1 MFPPVIKCD
10 HTGGYSVYLSERPY
24 HGGKEAY
31 MEDKQIVDLFWQRS
45 EAAIVAAASKYGKYC
60 SKIAYNILQNY
71 EDSEECVNDTYL
83 KAWGAI
89 PTHRPT
95 RLSTFLSKIT
105 RNLALNK
112 WEYLNAEKR
121 GSGQISFVL
130 EELQECVPDVD
141 NTEKIADDLA
151 LIEVL
156 NHFLAGLPKE
166 QRIIFLRRY
175 WYLCSVKEIAANHS
189 ISESKVKMSLM
200 RSRNALRNILEK
212 EGIDI

>member
-1 MFPPVIKCD
+1 
-10 HTGGYSVYLSERPY
+10 
-24 HGGKEAY
+24 

-95 RLSTFLSKIT
+95 RLSTFLGKIT

-121 GSGQISFVL
+121 GSGQISF
-130 EELQECVPDVD
+130 
-141 NTEKIADDLA
+141 A
-151 LIEVL
+151 L
-156 NHFLAGLPKE
+156 
-166 QRIIFLRRY
+166 
-175 WYLCSVKEIAANHS
+175 
-189 ISESKVKMSLM
+189 
-200 RSRNALRNILEK
+200 
-212 EGIDI
+212 